1 MTNAATELA
10 ATRKIPVVLTVKDA
24 VHKIKEDCPG
34 TAVTEH
40 YLRQLIRDGVLPN
53 LRASNKQLIN
63 LDVLIEY
70 LTNPDSLSS
79 FSIDSGNS
87 SNLLLGLPLV
97 LIGLPVSSFFI
108 LRFRLVIQSCICFA
122 VYPNFSPIS

>member
-1 MTNAATELA
+1 MMTNTAAELA

-24 VHKIKEDCPG
+24 VHKIKEDCPN

-53 LRASNKQLIN
+53 LRAGNKQLIN

-70 LTNPDSLSS
+70 LTNPEAEKFQPKNNVLS
-79 FSIDSGNS
+79 FGGIR
-87 SNLLLGLPLV
+87 
-97 LIGLPVSSFFI
+97 PVKAG
-108 LRFRLVIQSCICFA
+108 R
-122 VYPNFSPIS
+122 

>member
-1 MTNAATELA
+1 MMTNTAAELA

-53 LRASNKQLIN
+53 LRAGNKQLIN

-70 LTNPDSLSS
+70 LTDPTAEKFQQKEKNKM
-79 FSIDSGNS
+79 
-87 SNLLLGLPLV
+87 
-97 LIGLPVSSFFI
+97 PVGGI
-108 LRFRLVIQSCICFA
+108 RPVA
-122 VYPNFSPIS
+122 VRR

>member
-1 MTNAATELA
+1 MMTNTAAELA

-53 LRASNKQLIN
+53 LRAGNKQLIN

-70 LTNPDSLSS
+70 LTDPTAEK
-79 FSIDSGNS
+79 FQ
-87 SNLLLGLPLV
+87 PKTK
-97 LIGLPVSSFFI
+97 
-108 LRFRLVIQSCICFA
+108 
-122 VYPNFSPIS
+122 VYPFGGIRPVAAGR